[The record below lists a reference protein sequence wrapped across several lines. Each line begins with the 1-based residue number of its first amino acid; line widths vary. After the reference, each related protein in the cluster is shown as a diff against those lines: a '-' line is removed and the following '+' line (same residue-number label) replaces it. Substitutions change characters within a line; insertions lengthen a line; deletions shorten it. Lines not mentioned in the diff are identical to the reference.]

1 MTRSEYIASL
11 RKELRKL
18 PPEEIVAAT
27 DFFNEYL
34 DDALESVNTE
44 GLTEEEAEHVMKEKE
59 EELVRAFGSPK
70 AAAKQIKADYA
81 SRILEGEVPASKKKV
96 SVGNKLSAV
105 WWIIIGICSAPVSI
119 PLAIIL
125 GMLAFTLLIAVV
137 ALLLGAFLGIVGGLF
152 GGIAMIVV
160 GCAALPVTLSSAAM
174 FLGIG
179 LMAVSLSLVV
189 AVGMVLGIRAL
200 FRGIGS
206 LARNINEKR
215 RKKKLSEMNGG
226 AGYETAQ

>member
-1 MTRSEYIASL
+1 MTRSEFIEIL

-27 DFFNEYL
+27 DFFNEYF

-44 GLTEEEAEHVMKEKE
+44 GLTEEEADKVIKEKE
-59 EELVRAFGSPK
+59 EELVRELGSPK

-81 SRILEGEVPASKKKV
+81 SRILEGEVPAGKKKV

-105 WWIIIGICSAPVSI
+105 WWVIIGICSAPVSI
-119 PLAIIL
+119 PLAICL
-125 GMLAFTLLIAVV
+125 GGMAISLVAAVV
-137 ALLLGAFLGIVGGLF
+137 SLIFGIFVGILAAFVGGIGL
-152 GGIAMIVV
+152 IVL
-160 GCAALPVTLSSAAM
+160 GCASIPVTLSTAAL

-179 LMAVSLSLVV
+179 LMALSISLV
-189 AVGMVLGIRAL
+189 AGAGAVLGVRAL